1 MKVYTFVI
9 GTKDDFETIDD
20 LMDYVEAKPTEDS
33 SAANYSIF
41 EFDAPDACDEETVTM
56 IGRGLAFSNDWS
68 MDHTFSFMIHG
79 ALDGPAEN
87 AAFDAGV
94 QARLDLAQCSDV

>member
-41 EFDAPDACDEETVTM
+41 EFDAPVECDEDTVIM
-56 IGRGLAFSNDWS
+56 IGRGYAFSNDWS
-68 MDHTFSFMIHG
+68 MDDTFSCVIEG
-79 ALDGPAEN
+79 AIDEV
-87 AAFDAGV
+87 AA
-94 QARLDLAQCSDV
+94 